1 MNDSF
6 KEVAVGEDIKTEIK
20 CLLLQHQLE
29 KKMLNMVL
37 EEVRQEE
44 NVKALKSFEDALN
57 LYVTKN
63 FTTLGNIVE
72 KVRTAALFDDHMK
85 NTMAKTLGRLQ

>member
-1 MNDSF
+1 MKDSF
-6 KEVAVGEDIKTEIK
+6 EVAGGGADDIKTEIK

-44 NVKALKSFEDALN
+44 NVKALKNFEEGLN

-72 KVRTAALFDDHMK
+72 KVRTAA
-85 NTMAKTLGRLQ
+85 